1 MCLSDS
7 TPITGGRDIGFWFLL
22 AWLDAGTPMTASMYT
37 GADYQRCL
45 QVASEHL
52 EAQSMRPG
60 AYVEMLYLGCVQG
73 SAPRVI
79 R

>member
-1 MCLSDS
+1 M
-7 TPITGGRDIGFWFLL
+7 GFWFIL
-22 AWLDAGTPMTASMYT
+22 AWLDAGTPMSSTMYV
-37 GADYQRCL
+37 GPDEQRCL

-52 EAQSMRPG
+52 EAQAMRPG

-73 SAPRVI
+73 SPPRVV